1 MIKKICIVLLIFSTN
16 GAAMIID
23 DLNNNRANWSAIS
36 DNVMGGVSEVNAYEM
51 DDGSIKFYRLEGSVS
66 TKNNGGFIQIRTNV
80 NFKSKEFSGVRIKI
94 RGNDN
99 EYYVNLRRPRM
110 MPWNYYSAKFF
121 ASEDWQVIDLPLS
134 SFIYSRNSDIA
145 LGSTR
150 INSLAIVAYGKDFE
164 AQLDIA
170 SVELY

>member
-1 MIKKICIVLLIFSTN
+1 
-16 GAAMIID
+16 
-23 DLNNNRANWSAIS
+23 
-36 DNVMGGVSEVNAYEM
+36 
-51 DDGSIKFYRLEGSVS
+51 
-66 TKNNGGFIQIRTNV
+66 
-80 NFKSKEFSGVRIKI
+80 
-94 RGNDN
+94 
-99 EYYVNLRRPRM
+99 M

-121 ASEDWQVIDLPLS
+121 ATEDWQTIDLPLS

>member
-23 DLNNNRANWSAIS
+23 DLNSNRANWSAIS

-80 NFKSKEFSGVRIKI
+80 IS
-94 RGNDN
+94 
-99 EYYVNLRRPRM
+99 NLR
-110 MPWNYYSAKFF
+110 N
-121 ASEDWQVIDLPLS
+121 L
-134 SFIYSRNSDIA
+134 
-145 LGSTR
+145 
-150 INSLAIVAYGKDFE
+150 
-164 AQLDIA
+164 
-170 SVELY
+170 VE

>member
-1 MIKKICIVLLIFSTN
+1 MKKLLFLMILSPVVFTSPIV
-16 GAAMIID
+16 ID
-23 DLNNNRANWSAIS
+23 NLDDTRARWDAVS

-51 DDGSIKFYRLEGSVS
+51 DDGSIKFYRLEGLVS

-94 RGNDN
+94 RGNNN

-121 ASEDWQVIDLPLS
+121 ATEDWQVIDLPLS